1 MSFSVLNSSFFV
13 LSGDGSQRKME
24 TLCKAG
30 FRCLSLGEFSCWQ
43 MKRHVVNRLTRSRD
57 SIMNIQ
63 GKSSLIPKQCIALVD
78 DSSLVTLRGA
88 RSNIEE
94 DQELLTGRVQSSW
107 SKTCLRT
114 IRQVVGRL
122 T

>member
-1 MSFSVLNSSFFV
+1 
-13 LSGDGSQRKME
+13 ME

>member
-1 MSFSVLNSSFFV
+1 
-13 LSGDGSQRKME
+13 ME

-43 MKRHVVNRLTRSRD
+43 MKRHVVNKLTRSRD

-63 GKSSLIPKQCIALVD
+63 GKSSLFPKQCAGAEECIALVD

-88 RSNIEE
+88 HSNIEE